1 MVVDEVKKEATGKR
15 PSALSEWYRRKLGRD
30 VAISDIDWVI
40 TSISNKN
47 ISNRYLIIEEKTI
60 SNTDKLLVGL
70 GQARSLKEVKQDI
83 VKVNIP
89 VFVVFI
95 KNNDVSNGVW
105 LYEFKIENIDDKS
118 NWCKIGMSWYVDVK
132 KYAEFFKEDELV
144 NKLLGRVGSVLK

>member
-40 TSISNKN
+40 TSISNKD

-60 SNTDKLLVGL
+60 SSTNQLLIGL

-83 VKVNIP
+83 VKANIP
-89 VFVVFI
+89 VFVVFVE
-95 KNNDVSNGVW
+95 NNDVSKGVW
-105 LYEFKIENIDDKS
+105 LYEFNVENVDNKS
-118 NWCKIGMSWYVDVK
+118 NWCKVGLSWYVDVK
-132 KYAEFFKEDELV
+132 KYAEFFEEDKLV
-144 NKLLGRVGSVLK
+144 SRLLERVGSVLK

>member
-15 PSALSEWYRRKLGRD
+15 PSVLSEWYRRKLGRD

-40 TSISNKN
+40 TSISNKD

-60 SNTDKLLVGL
+60 SNTDRLLVGL

-83 VKVNIP
+83 VRANIP

-95 KNNDVSNGVW
+95 ENNDISNGVW
-105 LYEFKIENIDDKS
+105 LYEFKVEDIDNKS
-118 NWCKIGMSWYVDVK
+118 NWCQVGMSWYVDVK
-132 KYAEFFKEDELV
+132 KYAEFFKEDDLV
-144 NKLLGRVGSVLK
+144 NKLLERVGSVLK

>member
-40 TSISNKN
+40 TSISNKDV
-47 ISNRYLIIEEKTI
+47 SNRYLIIEEKTI
-60 SNTDKLLVGL
+60 SNTDQLLIGL

-89 VFVVFI
+89 IFVVFVED
-95 KNNDVSNGVW
+95 NDISKGVW
-105 LYEFKIENIDDKS
+105 LYEFKVENIDDKS
-118 NWCKIGMSWYVDVK
+118 NWCKVGSSWYVDVK
-132 KYAEFFKEDELV
+132 KYAEFFEEDKLIT
-144 NKLLGRVGSVLK
+144 KLLERVGSVLK